1 LINPLTC
8 IYYSSSL
15 EDTGCRVYHPE
26 LEEMTAESVAA
37 FADNLCHSDKEV
49 RISTLKILCHY
60 KSLGEEISSVDQSA
74 AKKRK
79 IEVSPTSIVDNI
91 ENNVC
96 IFILY
101 AIAFLFLL
109 EF

>member
-1 LINPLTC
+1 M
-8 IYYSSSL
+8 
-15 EDTGCRVYHPE
+15 YHPE
-26 LEEMTAESVAA
+26 LEEMIAESVAA

-79 IEVSPTSIVDNI
+79 IEVSPTSIVDNVG
-91 ENNVC
+91 NNVC
-96 IFILY
+96 FFILY
-101 AIAFLFLL
+101 TPLPFYFYLSFSMTVYFGEITASAGSSVY
-109 EF
+109 